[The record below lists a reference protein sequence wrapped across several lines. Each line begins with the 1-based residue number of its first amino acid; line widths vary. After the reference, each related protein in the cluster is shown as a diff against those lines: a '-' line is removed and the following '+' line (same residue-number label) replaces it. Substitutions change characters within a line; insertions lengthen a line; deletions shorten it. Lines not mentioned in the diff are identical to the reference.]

1 MNTVQ
6 VIQNYHNLVP
16 GVDYTVME
24 TYSDYLLIKN
34 SPGTICI
41 PTFLVDTDRRY
52 AQQHPPEEE
61 EEYEGAI

>member
-6 VIQNYHNLVP
+6 ITQNYHNLVR
-16 GVDYTVME
+16 GVEYQVME
-24 TYSDYLLIKN
+24 TYSDYLLLKN

-52 AQQHPPEEE
+52 AKDSPEEE